1 MNSTVGPNF
10 KEKFIQVGPINS
22 TWDLQKNVSTNTNA
36 NAFVSKRHY
45 NKNILPLQNSMY
57 FYYE

>member
-1 MNSTVGPNF
+1 MRPNF

-22 TWDLQKNVSTNTNA
+22 AGTHKKNVSTNTNA